1 MKKINAINF
10 SDNWKKNG
18 IYFLGDE
25 NNTKEIVITKND
37 KQYIRGNQLY
47 VEYNG
52 SHIYASLD
60 SVIYI
65 NTITNVIQIDKY
77 KELTP
82 PDQRQYLVLLEYY
95 DEELQNTYQGFVGRQ
110 TVFDYIKSIA
120 EEIDLNKSLI
130 LTETV
135 QYKDAINIYDFM
147 KECILTGSVKN
158 DDGFDIDEYVINIE
172 DYTKGE

>member
-1 MKKINAINF
+1 MKEKTEALIF
-10 SDNWKKNG
+10 SDNWKNEG
-18 IYFLGDE
+18 IYFLGNE
-25 NNTKEIVITKND
+25 NNGNEIVITKND
-37 KQYIRGNQLY
+37 KRYVRGNQLY

-82 PDQRQYLVLLEYY
+82 PDKRQYLVLLEYY
-95 DEELQNTYQGFVGRQ
+95 NEEQENTYQGFVGRQ

-120 EEIDLNKSLI
+120 DEIDLDKSLI

-147 KECILTGSVKN
+147 KECIISGSVKN
-158 DDGFDIDEYVINIE
+158 DDGFDIDDYNIDIE
-172 DYTKGE
+172 EEE